1 MMRNQL
7 GNMEEDMQIFMESNI
22 SSSPKNTILPYQFD
36 DEYGLVI
43 NDNFYTPSPVFGA
56 DISLD
61 PFDNSDIDV
70 EMGSSFEKIKEEFKE
85 DIMKIEP
92 SETASVV
99 STEASGPTVTS
110 FNIPMQGIN
119 TLDEQ
124 LDFIME
130 TTKKHQKPREK
141 SHRRNRKTPE
151 QLKIL
156 IDDLGDVQN
165 AEKAQ
170 IRAVAEKTGLTDLQV
185 YKWYWDRKSKN

>member
-1 MMRNQL
+1 MMRDQL
-7 GNMEEDMQIFMESNI
+7 EGMEEIQIFTRNNGN
-22 SSSPKNTILPYQFD
+22 SPPTSTILPYSFD
-36 DEYGLVI
+36 NECGLVI
-43 NDNFYTPSPVFGA
+43 NDNFYTPSPLFGN
-56 DISLD
+56 DMSLD
-61 PFDNSDIDV
+61 PFEDL
-70 EMGSSFEKIKEEFKE
+70 ELELKMGSSFEKMKEEVEE
-85 DIMKIEP
+85 DIIKIEP
-92 SETASVV
+92 SETGSVI
-99 STEASGPTVTS
+99 STEASGPIMTR
-110 FNIPMQGIN
+110 FNVPMESIR

-165 AEKAQ
+165 ADKAQ